1 MNEVHTEKNRA
12 RPRSSSGLHIDGT
25 QANNDAE
32 ENRMYD
38 KLPSDRQHVEVRLD
52 NREWQPATYV
62 DGEFVDAYGMPLDR
76 RKISSW
82 RDPNRPSP
90 NRPTAPGDGSKR
102 LN

>member
-1 MNEVHTEKNRA
+1 
-12 RPRSSSGLHIDGT
+12 
-25 QANNDAE
+25 
-32 ENRMYD
+32 
-38 KLPSDRQHVEVRLD
+38 
-52 NREWQPATYV
+52 
-62 DGEFVDAYGMPLDR
+62 VDAYGMPLDR